1 MTYPQLGRGERA
13 LFNPAFMAL
22 VCGRA
27 VREHRAHDEHCPV
40 VIVMAAAVMALQ
52 PGIRNLL
59 PKNTNAS
66 LAKWVD
72 DHAEIR
78 VMMAAN
84 TTALAPVARA
94 GLLFATQTGVL
105 KAHRNATVSLATPRA
120 IPAQPRGSAPTALAI
135 QKAAGMLGRWLPTAG
150 STATTLTLL
159 GVRP

>member
-22 VCGRA
+22 VCARA
-27 VREHRAHDEHCPV
+27 VREHRGHDEHCPLALAV
-40 VIVMAAAVMALQ
+40 TAAVMALQ
-52 PGIRNLL
+52 PGIRDLL

-66 LAKWVD
+66 VAKWVD

-105 KAHRNATVSLATPRA
+105 TAHADATVSLVSPRA
-120 IPAQPRGSAPTALAI
+120 IPAQPRGSAPTVLSI